1 MGGIA
6 VNFEEIFGSLAGDL
20 DIVEYE
26 SQITVK
32 PKRRFTPQEFLQ
44 VHQAI
49 MRHGGTIAGTLDI
62 GPWFTMPKSPE
73 GTVEEKVED
82 RWIPVDKLIPPSF
95 AVRVI
100 VNEAAITELINAL
113 KKTKGRILEPL
124 IVRLSHKEQGKFEVV
139 IGSRRLEAAKRY
151 GLTRVR
157 CNMYEDLS
165 DQEAVEWQLIE
176 NEARADLTDYERG
189 RAMKEMLARFPAA
202 YPNQTALGVRFGM
215 DHVQIS
221 HLISHYEAL
230 EAEQSLPPDIAKR
243 ATQLSEVVTRQIRNA
258 PEHVRRR
265 VLVAAVEDQLS
276 ARETKALV
284 ETVSLSLPSTAESFD
299 RMMSETRKKVLAEQA
314 KQAAF
319 RSKLLRTYSEEFVN
333 DVLPRAGKGSEPE
346 KFMMNVV
353 RLTWLNAKETGA
365 AEKILDEARK
375 LVDTI
380 NERKE

>member
-1 MGGIA
+1 M
-6 VNFEEIFGSLAGDL
+6 NFEEIFGSLAGDL

-26 SQITVK
+26 GQITVK
-32 PKRRFTPQEFLQ
+32 PKRRFAPQEFLQ

-49 MRHGGTIAGTLDI
+49 MRRGGTIAGLLAI
-62 GPWFTMPKSPE
+62 GPWFTMPKSSQE
-73 GTVEEKVED
+73 TVEEKVED
-82 RWIPVDKLIPPSF
+82 RWIPIDKLIPPKF

-100 VNEAAITELINAL
+100 VNEAAITELVDAL
-113 KKTKGRILEPL
+113 KKTRGRILEPL
-124 IVRLSHKEQGKFEVV
+124 IVRPSHTEQGKFEVI

-151 GLTRVR
+151 GLTRIR

-165 DQEAVEWQLIE
+165 DQEAIEWQLIE

-215 DHVQIS
+215 DNTQVS
-221 HLISHYEAL
+221 RLISHYEGL
-230 EAEQSLPPDIAKR
+230 EEEQKTLPPDIAKR
-243 ATQLSEVVTRQIRNA
+243 ATQLSEVVTREIRNA
-258 PEHVRRR
+258 PEHLRRQ
-265 VLVAAVEDQLS
+265 VLETAVENQLS

-284 ETVSLSLPSTAESFD
+284 ETVSLPLPSTAESFN
-299 RMMSETRKKVLAEQA
+299 RMMNETRKKVLAEQA
-314 KQAAF
+314 KQAAL
-319 RSKLLRTYSEEFVN
+319 RSKLFRTYSEEFVN
-333 DVLPRAGKGSEPE
+333 DVLPHAGNGSEQE

-375 LVDTI
+375 L
-380 NERKE
+380 